1 MATVRITIPKHH
13 IKALVYSMAT
23 KDIRY
28 YLCGI
33 NVQSNGI
40 ETRCSS
46 TDGYRLA
53 VAINRLDSEPFE
65 LVNFIIPADL
75 VQTIC
80 KQKKLKNNNFE
91 CVIVEYNTDTKL
103 ITVIMANATFAANA
117 VDGIYPD
124 YTRVLDRVFQ
134 LGNQPVVAMLNSA
147 YVHDAELSFC
157 EFNQIAY
164 DKLNVRFCPKGENAG
179 IISCQDFV
187 HVVMPLRLGGPTI
200 FSDTVTNGLDKPL
213 C

>member
-1 MATVRITIPKHH
+1 MSTVRITIPKHH
-13 IKALVYSMAT
+13 IKALTYSMAT

-46 TDGYRLA
+46 TDGHRLA
-53 VAINRLDSEPFE
+53 VAISRFSNESFP
-65 LVNFIIPADL
+65 LVNFTIPGDL

-80 KQKKLKNNNFE
+80 KQKKLKGCSFE
-91 CVIVEYNTDTKL
+91 CVIVEYNTETKL
-103 ITVIMANATFAANA
+103 ITVIMSGATFAAYA

-124 YTRVLDRVFQ
+124 YTRVLSKVFA
-134 LGNQPVVAMLNSA
+134 LGNAPIVSMLNSA

-157 EFNQIAY
+157 EFNQISY
-164 DKLNVRFCPKGENAG
+164 DRSGVKLCPKGENAG

-187 HVVMPLRLGGPTI
+187 HVVMPCREGSSSV
-200 FSDTVTNGLDKPL
+200 FSDTVTNGLDQPL